1 MLDFDVDYF
10 KEETRGGFTIP
21 AFMKHA
27 WASQLEILAKVDMI
41 CEENDIPYFA
51 NWGTLLGAV
60 RHEGYIPWDDDI
72 DLCMFRSDLER
83 FCKVLDNYEGISI
96 QNIYNSS
103 DYGFHA
109 CRVYNS
115 SLFMAKRRSYK
126 DYHGFPF
133 PVGLDIFNLDY
144 VPRDK
149 HLEEEQV
156 EAVQVCA
163 TAAHTK
169 EWLDKHIPSDKG
181 YRGQF
186 EEYKAAVKWL
196 EDNCG
201 MQFSRE
207 YPDYQEIVIL
217 HEEIAG
223 LYGADDSDYVTEIQ
237 CLANGR
243 SYYIP
248 KDIYATTI
256 RLPFENTTI
265 PVPIGYNYILQ
276 TKYGDSYMTPRNV
289 AAGHEYPFYNTF
301 IRAIF
306 DERKHKTFEGA
317 CEYIQNMS
325 SRYYINFLSKSTKTA
340 LDINKD
346 KYDEE
351 AVGDIEITRE
361 DRMIL
366 LAECELLEE
375 FKRLCNKVGITYY
388 AIGDT
393 LAVIESGQ
401 YEDVLSGN
409 INVAIK
415 RENIDKLMLMLKQEL
430 DPWFDYS
437 CLYTSNEHEDMRI
450 RIWSDSYMCNKDEF
464 AERFHGCKEE
474 VSLYVSIIDYVAPD
488 KEQDEVRM
496 TLVKNL
502 IATSKT
508 MPSVPPYSVDILGIV
523 NEWNKILQF
532 DINKEMNLK
541 REFLNAADTLG
552 GAVSKENATD
562 VRITADLQE
571 GRDSIYPRSYFEEK
585 EDVPFYITKI
595 SVPKRK

>member
-1 MLDFDVDYF
+1 
-10 KEETRGGFTIP
+10 
-21 AFMKHA
+21 
-27 WASQLEILAKVDMI
+27 
-41 CEENDIPYFA
+41 
-51 NWGTLLGAV
+51 
-60 RHEGYIPWDDDI
+60 
-72 DLCMFRSDLER
+72 
-83 FCKVLDNYEGISI
+83 
-96 QNIYNSS
+96 
-103 DYGFHA
+103 
-109 CRVYNS
+109 
-115 SLFMAKRRSYK
+115 
-126 DYHGFPF
+126 
-133 PVGLDIFNLDY
+133 
-144 VPRDK
+144 
-149 HLEEEQV
+149 
-156 EAVQVCA
+156 
-163 TAAHTK
+163 
-169 EWLDKHIPSDKG
+169 
-181 YRGQF
+181 
-186 EEYKAAVKWL
+186 
-196 EDNCG
+196 
-201 MQFSRE
+201 
-207 YPDYQEIVIL
+207 
-217 HEEIAG
+217 
-223 LYGADDSDYVTEIQ
+223 
-237 CLANGR
+237 NGR

-351 AVGDIEITRE
+351 AVGNIEITRE

-571 GRDSIYPRSYFEEK
+571 GGDSIYPRSYFEEK